1 MNKKNLAKFK
11 LEILFQNFLSCF
23 PGMTDSEDV
32 IDMLRDFFYA
42 GAGEIMILQLYPPKG
57 MTNEKISDV
66 LVEMYSEI
74 VAYSKAKEAEF
85 YAENN

>member
-57 MTNEKISDV
+57 MTNEKKR
-66 LVEMYSEI
+66 EYRNMG
-74 VAYSKAKEAEF
+74 
-85 YAENN
+85 NNNKNVFFL